1 MINNFFL
8 LAATLFLQFH
18 DFHVS
23 HTTFHYNN
31 KTKSMEITI
40 RVALKD
46 LEKSIENK
54 YSKKFNDFSDNQKNI
69 SLEKRIVEYF
79 ENNLNL
85 SVNNHILRYHWVGKE
100 LSNNLHDIFLYFEI
114 PNYDTKEN
122 LGTITIQNSL
132 FLELYNNQTNIVLIN
147 IIDNKYNLTFTT
159 DNSVQTI
166 FMDNKSW

>member
-1 MINNFFL
+1 M
-8 LAATLFLQFH
+8 AATLFLQFH

-40 RVALKD
+40 TVALKD

-54 YSKKFNDFSDNQKNI
+54 YSKKFNDFLDNQKNI
-69 SLEKRIVEYF
+69 SLETRIVEYF
-79 ENNLNL
+79 ENNLKL

-147 IIDNKYNLTFTT
+147 IIDNKYNLTFTA
-159 DNSVQTI
+159 DNYVQTI

>member
-54 YSKKFNDFSDNQKNI
+54 YSKKFNDFLDNQKNI
-69 SLEKRIVEYF
+69 SLEKRIV
-79 ENNLNL
+79 
-85 SVNNHILRYHWVGKE
+85 
-100 LSNNLHDIFLYFEI
+100 
-114 PNYDTKEN
+114 
-122 LGTITIQNSL
+122 
-132 FLELYNNQTNIVLIN
+132 
-147 IIDNKYNLTFTT
+147 
-159 DNSVQTI
+159 
-166 FMDNKSW
+166 

>member
-1 MINNFFL
+1 M
-8 LAATLFLQFH
+8 AATLFLQFH

-54 YSKKFNDFSDNQKNI
+54 YSKKFNDFLDNQKNI
-69 SLEKRIVEYF
+69 SLETRIVEYF

-114 PNYDTKEN
+114 PNYDKKEN

>member
-1 MINNFFL
+1 M
-8 LAATLFLQFH
+8 
-18 DFHVS
+18 
-23 HTTFHYNN
+23 
-31 KTKSMEITI
+31 
-40 RVALKD
+40 
-46 LEKSIENK
+46 
-54 YSKKFNDFSDNQKNI
+54 DNQKNI

-79 ENNLNL
+79 ENNLKL

>member
-1 MINNFFL
+1 M
-8 LAATLFLQFH
+8 ATTLFLQFH

-40 RVALKD
+40 TVALKD

-54 YSKKFNDFSDNQKNI
+54 YSKKFNDFLDNQKNI

-114 PNYDTKEN
+114 PNYDKKEN

>member
-54 YSKKFNDFSDNQKNI
+54 YSKKFNDFLDNQKNI

-114 PNYDTKEN
+114 PNYDKKEN

>member
-1 MINNFFL
+1 M
-8 LAATLFLQFH
+8 AATLFLQFH

-54 YSKKFNDFSDNQKNI
+54 YSKKFNDFLDNQKNI
-69 SLEKRIVEYF
+69 SLETRIVEYF
-79 ENNLNL
+79 ENNLTL

-114 PNYDTKEN
+114 PNYDKNEN

>member
-1 MINNFFL
+1 M
-8 LAATLFLQFH
+8 ATTLFLQFH

-40 RVALKD
+40 KVALKD

-54 YSKKFNDFSDNQKNI
+54 YSKKLNDFFDNQKNI
-69 SLEKRIVEYF
+69 SLEKGIVEYF
-79 ENNLNL
+79 ENNLKL

-114 PNYDTKEN
+114 PNYDKTEN
-122 LGTITIQNSL
+122 LETITIQNTL
-132 FLELYNNQTNIVLIN
+132 FLELYNYQTNIVLIN
-147 IIDNKYNLTFTT
+147 IIDNKYNLTFTA
-159 DNSVQTI
+159 DNYVQKI

>member
-54 YSKKFNDFSDNQKNI
+54 YSKKFNDFLDNQKNI
-69 SLEKRIVEYF
+69 SLETRIVEYF
-79 ENNLNL
+79 ENNLTL

-114 PNYDTKEN
+114 PNYDKKEN

-147 IIDNKYNLTFTT
+147 IIDNKYNLTFTS

>member
-1 MINNFFL
+1 MTNNFLL
-8 LAATLFLQFH
+8 LATTLFLQFH

-40 RVALKD
+40 TVALKD

-54 YSKKFNDFSDNQKNI
+54 YSKKFNDFLDNQKNI

-79 ENNLNL
+79 ENNLKL

-114 PNYDTKEN
+114 PNYDKKEN

-147 IIDNKYNLTFTT
+147 IIDNKYNLTFTA
-159 DNSVQTI
+159 DNYVQTI